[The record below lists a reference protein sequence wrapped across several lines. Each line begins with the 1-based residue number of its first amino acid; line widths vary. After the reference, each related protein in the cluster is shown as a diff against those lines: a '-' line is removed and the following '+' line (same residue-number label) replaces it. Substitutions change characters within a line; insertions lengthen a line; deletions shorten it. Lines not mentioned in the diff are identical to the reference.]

1 MGSTEV
7 VGPKGLTRARNTN
20 NQKRNTFYMGN
31 VGLIVLLELYVF
43 KILAR
48 VPGICEREHN
58 GSFIYYRY
66 GLKRK
71 PDILRNCVV
80 E

>member
-1 MGSTEV
+1 MGSTEI
-7 VGPKGLTRARNTN
+7 VGPEGLTRARNTN

-48 VPGICEREHN
+48 IPGICEREHN
-58 GSFIYYRY
+58 GSLI
-66 GLKRK
+66 
-71 PDILRNCVV
+71 
-80 E
+80 

>member
-20 NQKRNTFYMGN
+20 NQKRNTFYIGN

-58 GSFIYYRY
+58 GSLIECRY
-66 GLKRK
+66 ELKRE
-71 PDILRNCVV
+71 PDILRNCVM

>member
-1 MGSTEV
+1 MGSTEI

-43 KILAR
+43 KNLPVSQASVSVNTMGR
-48 VPGICEREHN
+48 
-58 GSFIYYRY
+58 
-66 GLKRK
+66 
-71 PDILRNCVV
+71 
-80 E
+80 

>member
-1 MGSTEV
+1 MGSTEI
-7 VGPKGLTRARNTN
+7 VGPKSLTRAQNAN

-31 VGLIVLLELYVF
+31 VRLIVLLELYVF

-58 GSFIYYRY
+58 GSFIYYHY
-66 GLKRK
+66 ELKRK
-71 PDILRNCVV
+71 SDILRNCGV

>member
-1 MGSTEV
+1 MGSTEI
-7 VGPKGLTRARNTN
+7 VGPKSLTRAQNAN

-48 VPGICEREHN
+48 VPGICEREHY
-58 GSFIYYRY
+58 GSLILYRDE
-66 GLKRK
+66 LKPK